1 MVARNDPEFFHRAV
15 KDLTIGKFELEHF
28 PQQGI
33 NFDDCMTVILTT
45 CTGVERFSILTA
57 TTFRLKWKHMQPKYV
72 FFVVGNDAESFPL
85 LYNLLSPSLTHLH
98 LDFASPDG
106 LSIYKSIVAVSVF
119 KQSPGLSHLQL
130 SGGAFE
136 SLEPQKFRQAID
148 PIVSILPQTLTRL
161 IIHAIS
167 LRAWDLN
174 HLINPIATM
183 LVQAFTR
190 LMVSA
195 MPSRVHTDSTRIP
208 VQLKV
213 FQSDPRV
220 VFILPMN
227 HPLNAVEE
235 LQSHE
240 ESRDAYLTRADIHCE
255 EFCARYLDVVS
266 A

>member
-1 MVARNDPEFFHRAV
+1 MAYSPDLPLDVIRLFMEAAAWSDRSIAYNLTLVSRDVHQWINPILYHTITLDTPTTFSAFAVCMVARNDPEFFHRAV

-72 FFVVGNDAESFPL
+72 FFVVGKDAESFPL

-136 SLEPQKFRQAID
+136 SQTYHPCD
-148 PIVSILPQTLTRL
+148 IVACMGS
-161 IIHAIS
+161 
-167 LRAWDLN
+167 
-174 HLINPIATM
+174 
-183 LVQAFTR
+183 
-190 LMVSA
+190 
-195 MPSRVHTDSTRIP
+195 
-208 VQLKV
+208 
-213 FQSDPRV
+213 
-220 VFILPMN
+220 
-227 HPLNAVEE
+227 
-235 LQSHE
+235 
-240 ESRDAYLTRADIHCE
+240 
-255 EFCARYLDVVS
+255 
-266 A
+266 